1 VSGARIELCDVGPR
15 DGLQNEPETLPA
27 ATRAALVNRLSTTGV
42 ARIEAV
48 SFVRDDLVPQMA
60 DAETVVQAL
69 EQGTG
74 VVLAGL
80 VLNMRGYERL
90 RQTSLAE
97 AHVSFAVSETFQQRN
112 AHSSVEQGLEGALAV
127 VAAAHE
133 DGRRATVTLSTAFG
147 CPFEG
152 AVDSGRVLE
161 LAARCAAAGA
171 DEILFADTIG
181 VAVPTQVRR
190 LLQQAQSF
198 GPFLGVH
205 LHDTRNTAVACAWA
219 AVESG
224 ATVLD
229 GSVGGIG
236 GCPFAPRSTGNV
248 ASEDLVYLLERQ
260 GIETGVD
267 LDALIGV
274 AVWLEGVLGRELPGR
289 VYRAGGFA
297 V

>member
-1 VSGARIELCDVGPR
+1 MSRPRIELCDVGPR

-27 ATRAALVNRLSTTGV
+27 ATRAELVNRLAATGL

-60 DAETVVQAL
+60 GAEHVVAGL
-69 EQGTG
+69 ERQDG
-74 VVLAGL
+74 VVYAGL
-80 VLNMRGYERL
+80 VLNARGYERL
-90 RQTSLAE
+90 RQTSLSE
-97 AHVSFAVSETFQQRN
+97 AHVSFAVSETFQERN
-112 AHSSVEQGLEGALAV
+112 AHSTVEEGLERALGV

-152 AVDSGRVLE
+152 AVDGGSVAE
-161 LAARCAAAGA
+161 LAARCADGGA

-181 VAVPTQVRR
+181 VAVPTQVRD
-190 LLQQAQSF
+190 LLEQAQSL
-198 GPFLGVH
+198 GPPLGVH

-219 AVESG
+219 AVEAG

-248 ASEDLVYLLERQ
+248 ASEDLVYLLQRE

-267 LDALIGV
+267 LDALIAV
-274 AVWLEGVLGRELPGR
+274 AVWLEGVLGRRLPGR
-289 VYRAGGFA
+289 VYRAGGFGG
-297 V
+297 